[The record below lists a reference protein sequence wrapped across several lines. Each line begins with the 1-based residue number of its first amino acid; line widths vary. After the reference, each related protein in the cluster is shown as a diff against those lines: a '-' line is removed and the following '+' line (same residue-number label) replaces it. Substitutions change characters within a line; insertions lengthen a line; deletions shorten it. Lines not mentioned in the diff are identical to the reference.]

1 MRKQLFLLSLFL
13 FATLTTWAERID
25 VATARKVAQ
34 HVAPQQAGSGLRSAD
49 DLSVVYAAA
58 PGKQADLRAY
68 AGEGDA
74 DYFVFNVGTDRGF
87 VIVSG
92 EDRVRPVLGY
102 ADKGTFDPDNL
113 PDNMRAWLANYQEQI
128 TWAADHLDTASP
140 EISAEWSRYL
150 SGAALRADNGVL
162 LETANWDQGD
172 PYNRMT
178 PEISGQHAVTG
189 CVATAMGIIMRYHQ
203 YPNIAP
209 NPPSTNTYS
218 IEDNPTTVS
227 IDYSAGYD
235 WSNMLLSYE
244 GDFSETQA
252 NAVATLLYH
261 CGANVEMNYGKNE
274 SSAYAE
280 LVASALTDVFGYS
293 PSIRYLRKEAYR
305 WGEWKSMIRQELDA
319 KYPLIYNG
327 DNKTGGHAFICDGY
341 EDDFF
346 HINWGWG
353 GYQNGYFILSALDVE
368 GNGNGF
374 SQDQSMILNIRSGAG
389 GSKYVYYPYMTA
401 ANYFYDASSLNIG
414 VSFDIT
420 YTGIEDQSCLM
431 ELGVVDNN
439 GNIVQK
445 PVVTDNYYNLQ
456 ADKEGWSTYA
466 DISRNI
472 TLTSA
477 LTEGQKVVML
487 CSTDGTN
494 WEPMRMLETVSPG
507 VDMNGVIQP
516 AVDDPN
522 DPEQPMNV
530 GLYWNQFESQT
541 YAAVTGLTNI
551 SASQNIRAVFYSLS
565 NVKEDVTLRYV
576 ISDFAT
582 WKDKLAVYQGTD
594 DNVSQAGAGT
604 PVEIKAAGYFD
615 IVVPTSSIEDGIYFN
630 YLKILSD
637 QSGQLNLDI
646 QVYSSSSTD
655 PVFESKGQKIIFVE
669 TMTTEIDKKT
679 IEGFV
684 HTKIP
689 FSVQLSDVDPLLTGT
704 DLYLR
709 IDIVG
714 MHENQIKILKAD
726 GSEIPVLVAEDDEQS
741 LYTEPV
747 HVGDIEQ
754 GSYSFYLIGNVA
766 CVNDP
771 LPYIYVSSIV
781 DGTRLSDTNYLSHIM
796 LKESPLQAEDEG
808 TETVKVWTTNG
819 QAHIFLPQDEKVQVV
834 TFGGRLYQSI
844 ELPAGETVMPLPQGA
859 YIIRIGETSYKV
871 VI

>member
-1 MRKQLFLLSLFL
+1 
-13 FATLTTWAERID
+13 
-25 VATARKVAQ
+25 
-34 HVAPQQAGSGLRSAD
+34 
-49 DLSVVYAAA
+49 
-58 PGKQADLRAY
+58 
-68 AGEGDA
+68 
-74 DYFVFNVGTDRGF
+74 
-87 VIVSG
+87 
-92 EDRVRPVLGY
+92 
-102 ADKGTFDPDNL
+102 
-113 PDNMRAWLANYQEQI
+113 
-128 TWAADHLDTASP
+128 
-140 EISAEWSRYL
+140 
-150 SGAALRADNGVL
+150 
-162 LETANWDQGD
+162 
-172 PYNRMT
+172 
-178 PEISGQHAVTG
+178 
-189 CVATAMGIIMRYHQ
+189 
-203 YPNIAP
+203 
-209 NPPSTNTYS
+209 
-218 IEDNPTTVS
+218 
-227 IDYSAGYD
+227 
-235 WSNMLLSYE
+235 
-244 GDFSETQA
+244 
-252 NAVATLLYH
+252 
-261 CGANVEMNYGKNE
+261 
-274 SSAYAE
+274 
-280 LVASALTDVFGYS
+280 
-293 PSIRYLRKEAYR
+293 
-305 WGEWKSMIRQELDA
+305 
-319 KYPLIYNG
+319 
-327 DNKTGGHAFICDGY
+327 
-341 EDDFF
+341 
-346 HINWGWG
+346 
-353 GYQNGYFILSALDVE
+353 
-368 GNGNGF
+368 
-374 SQDQSMILNIRSGAG
+374 
-389 GSKYVYYPYMTA
+389 
-401 ANYFYDASSLNIG
+401 
-414 VSFDIT
+414 
-420 YTGIEDQSCLM
+420 
-431 ELGVVDNN
+431 
-439 GNIVQK
+439 
-445 PVVTDNYYNLQ
+445 
-456 ADKEGWSTYA
+456 
-466 DISRNI
+466 
-472 TLTSA
+472 
-477 LTEGQKVVML
+477 ML

-594 DNVSQAGAGT
+594 DNVSQAGART

-714 MHENQIKILKAD
+714 MHENQIKLLKAD

-796 LKESPLQAEDEG
+796 LKESPLQAEDVG
-808 TETVKVWTTNG
+808 SETVKVWTTNG